1 MMKSNDELRIERR
14 EISVLELTLTRPSR
28 GNALSESLVEALIA
42 ALAGAE
48 HEQVRLVVFRGEGK
62 NFCSGF
68 DLSDLA
74 EQSDASL
81 VDRLVRIER
90 LLQTVA
96 HAPFLTLALAQGRVM
111 GAGADLFCACSE
123 RVAAPGATFR
133 MPGWRF
139 GIALGTRRLA
149 ARVGTDT
156 ARGILLES
164 RQFGADE
171 ALKIG
176 FATAVADEADWPAAV
191 EQSARRAQALDLES
205 TRHLLDLTIEDTRA
219 ADMVALVESSSRPG
233 LKERIIQ
240 YRNSEKAR

>member
-149 ARVGTDT
+149 ARVGTDA

-191 EQSARRAQALDLES
+191 EQFARRAQALDLES

>member
-149 ARVGTDT
+149 ARVGTDA

-176 FATAVADEADWPAAV
+176 FATAVADEADWPAAI

>member
-1 MMKSNDELRIERR
+1 MKSNDELRIERR

-149 ARVGTDT
+149 ARVGTDA

-191 EQSARRAQALDLES
+191 ERSARRAQALDLES

>member
-1 MMKSNDELRIERR
+1 MKSNDELRIERR

-149 ARVGTDT
+149 ARVGTDA

>member
-149 ARVGTDT
+149 ARVGTDA

>member
-1 MMKSNDELRIERR
+1 MTKSNDELRIERR
-14 EISVLELTLTRPSR
+14 ERSVLELTLTRPSR

-42 ALAGAE
+42 ALAEAE
-48 HEQVRLVVFRGEGK
+48 QEQVRLVVFRGEGK

-96 HAPFLTLALAQGRVM
+96 YAPFLTLALAQGRAM

-123 RVAAPGATFR
+123 RMAAPGTTFR

-149 ARVGTDT
+149 ARIGTDA
-156 ARGILLES
+156 AREILLES

-176 FATAVADEADWPAAV
+176 FATAVSDEADWPVAI
-191 EQSARRAQALDLES
+191 EQSARRAQALDQES
-205 TRHLLDLTIEDTRA
+205 TKHLLSLTIEDTRA
-219 ADMVALVESSSRPG
+219 ADMTALVESASRPG